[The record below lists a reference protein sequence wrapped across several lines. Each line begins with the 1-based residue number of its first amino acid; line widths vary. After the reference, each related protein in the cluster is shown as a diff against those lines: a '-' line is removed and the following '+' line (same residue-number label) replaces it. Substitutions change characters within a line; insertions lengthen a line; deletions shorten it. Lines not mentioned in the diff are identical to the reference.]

1 MAAMNPRTGRNFVTR
16 SVLFLSHLLVFYNPQ
31 PLLDSPPS
39 ATQLDYILPPAAD
52 LNFHK
57 GTTME
62 RKSTTKPSFFQI
74 LIHNDFTRSLK
85 VPLAFG
91 QKHKNILT
99 ENMRLRIGSGE
110 TWDVK
115 VEQADDGHYYFTKG
129 WEDFARDLKLERSDF
144 IGFTFDDNSTFDV
157 TAWGSDGCGKEYSF
171 PHPYVVVDD
180 DSSEDELL
188 EQQEEETNVINPK
201 FAIVLQQ
208 HMQELCGGGWFD
220 RSPNMRLNKNGFRL
234 DFAKGWRD
242 FRKATGMRFYRTYLF
257 EFIPWKGVIQVK
269 EV

>member
-1 MAAMNPRTGRNFVTR
+1 MATMNPRTGRNFVAR
-16 SVLFLSHLLVFYNPQ
+16 SV
-31 PLLDSPPS
+31 
-39 ATQLDYILPPAAD
+39 
-52 LNFHK
+52 K

-74 LIHNDFTRSLK
+74 LIHRDFTRSLK

-91 QKHKNILT
+91 QRHKNILT

-115 VEQADDGHYYFTKG
+115 VEQTDDGHYYFTKG

-144 IGFTFDDNSTFDV
+144 IGFTFDDKFKSTFDV

-180 DSSEDELL
+180 DDELL
-188 EQQEEETNVINPK
+188 EQEEEETNVVNPK
-201 FAIVLQQ
+201 FVIVLQRSHISRVSICKNYAEEAGLIGKKRVVLEYQ
-208 HMQELCGGGWFD
+208 PGGYCSSVVLDF
-220 RSPNMRLNKNGFRL
+220 RSKNMRLNKNGFRL

-242 FRKATGMRFYRTYLF
+242 FRKATRMRFYRTYSF